1 MKDDY
6 ITDSIVLE
14 EKLDL
19 LIKRFKEQ
27 QGIIDSYVQRERE
40 WKKDKVIHKQEISK
54 LEKTIIRLEANE

>member
-6 ITDSIVLE
+6 ITDSSVLE

-27 QGIIDSYVQRERE
+27 QGIIDSYVQKRKR
-40 WKKDKVIHKQEISK
+40 V
-54 LEKTIIRLEANE
+54 EKRQSNT

>member
-1 MKDDY
+1 MSK
-6 ITDSIVLE
+6 SKNSSSKVFE
-14 EKLDL
+14 KKLDL

-27 QGIIDSYVQRERE
+27 QGSKDSYEQRERE

>member
-6 ITDSIVLE
+6 ITDSSVLE

-27 QGIIDSYVQRERE
+27 QGIIDPYVQRERE